1 VLRGTLSQNWVEVI
15 SQIVDQYNA
24 TPKQKLGGLSPQN
37 IHSES
42 DSVLVNEARK
52 KNNIS
57 VFEEPHYQQQ
67 ILNQKNYENDSSKL
81 QVNNY
86 VYLSSNEKLFDKSF
100 DTQANQISLLS
111 KILKQNVRKC
121 LQTTS

>member
-1 VLRGTLSQNWVEVI
+1 M
-15 SQIVDQYNA
+15 
-24 TPKQKLGGLSPQN
+24 
-37 IHSES
+37 
-42 DSVLVNEARK
+42 
-52 KNNIS
+52 
-57 VFEEPHYQQQ
+57 FEEPHYQQQ